1 MKEQIKVEGI
11 QSLFIELEEELNE
24 LKQKG
29 EAPEWLNGEGLK
41 LLKTGYL
48 WEGET
53 PRGMWERVARAAA
66 LKYKSSSESYLQ
78 DIEVE
83 MLEGEPEINLEE
95 RFFELM
101 WKGWLGAASPIL
113 SNLGTP
119 KGLPISC
126 YSSYIADSRKS
137 IFKTWEEIGWMSS
150 IGGGTAA
157 HISDLRPLGSKIA
170 NGGVSNGVVPWIK
183 VLDSIMVAVNQSGFR
198 RGALAA
204 YLDIDHPD
212 FLSFLK
218 IRQPHGDINH
228 QCLNIHH
235 GVTITDDFMQR
246 LKGGDE
252 EAAKRWAKLI
262 ETRFNKGEPY
272 IIFIDTV
279 NKDNPDWYKD
289 KDLTVKG
296 SNLCSEICLHTSE
309 EYSLVCC
316 LSSLNLAR
324 YDEWK
329 HDRYIVR
336 DSIFFL
342 DAVMEEF
349 IEKAKHIPGIKRA
362 YEFALKSRA
371 LGLGVM
377 GYHTLLQ
384 SRGYAF
390 ESEEARLLNEEI
402 FERIDREAW
411 MASQELGFKLGEP
424 EWCRGYGVRNTHVTA
439 VAPTKSNS
447 VIAGGYL
454 EGGSISEGIEPYYN
468 NYYVNDTKGAYFRKN
483 PVLVKLLR
491 ARDKDTEEVWSSIKD
506 NSGSVSHLDFLTE
519 DEKDVFKTAHEI
531 NQMEIINQAG
541 TRQLYIDQSQSL
553 NLFFLNRD
561 DDEYINFINAVHVQA
576 WKKGVKSLYYQKGK
590 AELSSKSN
598 IYFERIEEEQKE
610 SIPEFCGLSKEE
622 GCTVCEG

>member
-1 MKEQIKVEGI
+1 MSID
-11 QSLFIELEEELNE
+11 SLFVELKEELKE
-24 LKQKG
+24 LKSKG
-29 EAPEWLNGEGLK
+29 EAPEWLSEEGLK

-48 WEGET
+48 WEEET
-53 PRGMWERVARAAA
+53 PKGMWKRVARAAA
-66 LKYKSSSESYLQ
+66 FRYKTNSNKSFIG
-78 DIEVE
+78 IEDE
-83 MLEGEPEINLEE
+83 TDSTLNEYLEE
-95 RFFELM
+95 RFFELL

-126 YSSYIADSRKS
+126 YSSYVADTRES
-137 IFKTWEEIGWMSS
+137 IFKSWEEIGWMSS

-157 HISDLRPLGSKIA
+157 HLSDLRPLGSKIS
-170 NGGVSNGVVPWIK
+170 NGGVSNGVVPWAK
-183 VLDSIMVAVNQSGFR
+183 VLDSLVLAVNQSGFR

-204 YLDIDHPD
+204 YLDIEHPD

-235 GVTITDDFMQR
+235 GTNITDSFMNK
-246 LKGGDE
+246 LKEGDE
-252 EAAKRWAKLI
+252 EAANRWAKLI

-272 IIFIDTV
+272 VIFIDNV
-279 NKDNPDWYKD
+279 NKANPDCYKD
-289 KDLTVKG
+289 KGFKVKG
-296 SNLCSEICLHTSE
+296 SNLCSEICLYTAE

-329 HDRYIVR
+329 EDRNIVR

-349 IEKAKHIPGIKRA
+349 IEKAKEMPGIKRA
-362 YEFALKSRA
+362 YEFAVRSRA

-384 SRGYAF
+384 SKGYAF
-390 ESEEARLLNEEI
+390 QSEEARLLNEEI
-402 FERIDREAW
+402 FSRIQKESW
-411 MASQELGFKLGEP
+411 KASQELAFLLGEP
-424 EWCRGYGVRNTHVTA
+424 EWCKGYGIRNTHLTA

-447 VIAGGYL
+447 VIAGGYFD
-454 EGGSISEGIEPYYN
+454 GSISEGVEPYYN
-468 NYYVNDTKGAYFRKN
+468 NYYINDTKGAYFRKN
-483 PVLVKLLR
+483 PILVKLLEI
-491 ARDKDTEEVWSSIKD
+491 KGKNTEEVWNSIKD
-506 NSGSVSHLDFLTE
+506 NYGSVAHLDFLE
-519 DEKDVFKTAHEI
+519 DSEKEVFKTAHEI
-531 NQMEIINQAG
+531 DQMEIINQAG
-541 TRQLYIDQSQSL
+541 TRQKYIDQSQSL

-561 DDEYINFINAVHVQA
+561 DEEYINFISSVHIQA
-576 WKKGVKSLYYQKGK
+576 WKKGVKSLYYQKGQ

-598 IYFERIEEEQKE
+598 ISFKKIEEELG
-610 SIPEFCGLSKEE
+610 FCSLSKEE
-622 GCTVCEG
+622 GCSVCEG